1 MHKCTKTTPSL
12 QPLHRHLLR
21 TPNHPSVQ
29 ARRHTQAMRM
39 TLGANTPSWQSSLVL
54 CTATQG
60 QLLIFKWRNLRSGY
74 HESIDSRISANLL
87 IRFSNPLT
95 PKKRS
100 QLVEPHY
107 LHEDDLYR
115 MACLIFEGILNI
127 EGLAELGLQQGMS
140 IFR

>member
-1 MHKCTKTTPSL
+1 M
-12 QPLHRHLLR
+12 
-21 TPNHPSVQ
+21 
-29 ARRHTQAMRM
+29 
-39 TLGANTPSWQSSLVL
+39 
-54 CTATQG
+54 
-60 QLLIFKWRNLRSGY
+60 RSGY